1 MLMKKILS
9 ALGLMKTVQLNVY
22 FSFPQSIKWSI
33 NWGPDFAVTWGHEK
47 DTCYKPIRKW
57 LSISFSK
64 AGSHKNLATLPW
76 LYPLVALFCY
86 QKTLAMF
93 CLHSPTAPSL
103 DLPHP
108 KRNSIHVPKC
118 EPQTLGSSSIPT
130 VEHMR
135 GASDEITL
143 WYIHKPTEI
152 DWNCMLS
159 GRQKRK
165 KKFIVTWKWFTRLLC
180 TW

>member
-1 MLMKKILS
+1 
-9 ALGLMKTVQLNVY
+9 
-22 FSFPQSIKWSI
+22 
-33 NWGPDFAVTWGHEK
+33 
-47 DTCYKPIRKW
+47 
-57 LSISFSK
+57 
-64 AGSHKNLATLPW
+64 
-76 LYPLVALFCY
+76 
-86 QKTLAMF
+86 MF

-159 GRQKRK
+159 GRQKGK
-165 KKFIVTWKWFTRLLC
+165 KKVHCHLEVIYKTALHLVTKLTFPKHINISLNSEVIGSNFSSVSGQLGKIKLVIIMSQQNRKYCVLATDLLSR
-180 TW
+180 